1 MATTPGSQP
10 FWTGRVSRRKRVAA
24 FLPISES
31 VPSAIQNHPNMYYI
45 ILQRVLSKDLV
56 QTCMGNFMKANE

>member
-1 MATTPGSQP
+1 M
-10 FWTGRVSRRKRVAA
+10 AA

-31 VPSAIQNHPNMYYI
+31 VPSAIQNYPNMYYI